1 MLFKEE
7 NLMSCNYRSGT
18 MGLPIINS
26 TMTDP
31 NIYLQLDNEHP
42 CSKRQVPSR
51 KRNTYSMY
59 ARKSK

>member
-1 MLFKEE
+1 
-7 NLMSCNYRSGT
+7 MSCNYRSGT